1 MNLREARKK
10 KKLDQFMRER
20 DEAPTLDD
28 ASERFQRLTRA
39 MALGKVEQKPRSKAG
54 TSRKA
59 SSED

>member
-10 KKLDQFMRER
+10 KQLDQFMRER
-20 DEAPTLDD
+20 DEGPTRDD

-39 MALGKVEQKPRSKAG
+39 MARGEDGQKHKSKSG

>member
-20 DEAPTLDD
+20 DETPTRDD

-39 MALGKVEQKPRSKAG
+39 MARGEDGGRPAAKSR
-54 TSRKA
+54 TSRKV
-59 SSED
+59 SDED

>member
-1 MNLREARKK
+1 MNLREARRK

-20 DEAPTLDD
+20 DEAPTRDD

-39 MALGKVEQKPRSKAG
+39 MALGKADEKPKSKSG

-59 SSED
+59 TSED

>member
-10 KKLDQFMRER
+10 NKLDQFMRER
-20 DEAPTLDD
+20 DEGPTRDD

-39 MALGKVEQKPRSKAG
+39 MARGEDARKHKPKSG

-59 SSED
+59 SAED

>member
-1 MNLREARKK
+1 MNLRDARKK
-10 KKLDQFMRER
+10 KKLDEFMRER
-20 DEAPTLDD
+20 DESSTRDD

-39 MALGKVEQKPRSKAG
+39 MALGKAGEKPKSKSG